1 MRILPFRLS
10 TRYISPMTV
19 GPILWVVA
27 MILTVTGLVAVLR
40 QRLAIGAIL
49 IPSGLTLG
57 LLSSEYLG

>member
-1 MRILPFRLS
+1 MP
-10 TRYISPMTV
+10 V
-19 GPILWVVA
+19 GLILWVVA

-40 QRLAIGAIL
+40 QRLATGAIL

>member
-1 MRILPFRLS
+1 VRIPPFRLC
-10 TRYISPMTV
+10 TGYIAPMPV

-40 QRLAIGAIL
+40 QRLATGAIL
-49 IPSGLTLG
+49 IPSGLVLG